1 VNSKQ
6 KYKLSVIIITAI
18 SLFILLTFLRVVI
31 SGETL
36 EAHTRDVV
44 AGVMTAMIA
53 IVSMIIGSNDKKE

>member
-1 VNSKQ
+1 MNSKQ
-6 KYKLSVIIITAI
+6 KYKLSVIIIIAI

-31 SGETL
+31 SGEAL

-44 AGVMTAMIA
+44 AGIMTAMIA